1 MSIMIK
7 RFVILFKLGTVKYPV
22 ALTALNKIREDRA
35 VLKNMVS
42 DFKDKDNNIENEL
55 GLIKLYRDV

>member
-1 MSIMIK
+1 MILRMSIMIK

-42 DFKDKDNNIENEL
+42 DFKDKDSNI
-55 GLIKLYRDV
+55 